1 MWQLQ
6 PSSKPT
12 LAGKYSVLSSQP
24 NKEDKMTNDKDSST
38 HDHRGWKGMRDN
50 GASSAVYGM
59 AFIGALLYF
68 IQHATSFWGGVLG
81 ILKAIIW
88 PAWLIYK
95 LLEFL
100 KL

>member
-1 MWQLQ
+1 M
-6 PSSKPT
+6 
-12 LAGKYSVLSSQP
+12 G
-24 NKEDKMTNDKDSST
+24 
-38 HDHRGWKGMRDN
+38 
-50 GASSAVYGM
+50 
-59 AFIGALLYF
+59 FIGALLYF
-68 IQHATSFWGGVLG
+68 IQNATSFWGGVLG